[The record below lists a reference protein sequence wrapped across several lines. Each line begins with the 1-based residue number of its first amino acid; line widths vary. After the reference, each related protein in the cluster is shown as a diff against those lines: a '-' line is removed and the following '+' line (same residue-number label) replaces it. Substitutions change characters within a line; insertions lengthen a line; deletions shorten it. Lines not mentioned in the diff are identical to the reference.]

1 MIITMCRF
9 NCMNKLPARQAGAAM
24 VEFAILLPLMIVL
37 VFGITEMGRAIYQQ
51 NTLSKAVASGARYMS
66 RSTQS
71 VNADC
76 TQAAQWGASINNAA
90 NLVAFGNQAGNGNAL
105 LPDLNAGDVSFTL
118 EQRMVT
124 GGDNAC
130 VIIATASVDFSA
142 IFGDTIVPFLD
153 LGPIT
158 LSATVEE
165 RYHGE

>member
-1 MIITMCRF
+1 MTIMCRSSF
-9 NCMNKLPARQAGAAM
+9 MSRLSARQAGAAM
-24 VEFAILLPLMIVL
+24 VEFAILLPLLIVL

-66 RSTQS
+66 RSSQS
-71 VNADC
+71 VNSDC
-76 TQAAQWGASINNAA
+76 SQGAQWGSSISNAA
-90 NLVAFGNQAGNGNAL
+90 NLVAFGNQAGNGTPL
-105 LPDLNAGDVSFTL
+105 LPDLDAGDVSFSL
-118 EQRMVT
+118 EQRTVT
-124 GGDNAC
+124 GGDDAC

-142 IFGDTIVPFLD
+142 IFGDSIVPFLD

>member
-1 MIITMCRF
+1 MF
-9 NCMNKLPARQAGAAM
+9 KFSCMNSIPARQAGAAM

-66 RSTQS
+66 RSSQS

-76 TQAAQWGASINNAA
+76 SPGAAWSSSTANAA
-90 NLVAFGNQAGNGNAL
+90 NLVAYGNQAGSGSAL
-105 LPDLNAGDVSFTL
+105 LPDLDAGDVSFTL
-118 EQRMVT
+118 EQRTVT
-124 GGDNAC
+124 GGDDAC
-130 VIIATASVDFSA
+130 VIIATASVDFNA

>member
-66 RSTQS
+66 RSAQS

-76 TQAAQWGASINNAA
+76 TQAGQWGPSSIMPQIWWL
-90 NLVAFGNQAGNGNAL
+90 LVIRQ
-105 LPDLNAGDVSFTL
+105 
-118 EQRMVT
+118 E
-124 GGDNAC
+124 
-130 VIIATASVDFSA
+130 
-142 IFGDTIVPFLD
+142 
-153 LGPIT
+153 
-158 LSATVEE
+158 TVMP
-165 RYHGE
+165 YCQT

>member
-66 RSTQS
+66 RSAQS

-76 TQAAQWGASINNAA
+76 TQAGQWGPSINNAA
-90 NLVAFGNQAGNGNAL
+90 NLVAFGNAL

-130 VIIATASVDFSA
+130 VIIATASVEFSA

>member
-1 MIITMCRF
+1 
-9 NCMNKLPARQAGAAM
+9 MNKVPAGQLGAAM

-51 NTLSKAVASGARYMS
+51 TTLSKAVSSGARYMS
-66 RSTQS
+66 RSFQS
-71 VNADC
+71 VSADC
-76 TQAAQWGASINNAA
+76 SQGGNWAASITNAS
-90 NLVAFGNQAGNGNAL
+90 NLVAFGNQAGSGTPL
-105 LPDLNAGDVSFTL
+105 LPDLDAGDVSFTS
-118 EQRMVT
+118 EQRTVT
-124 GGDNAC
+124 GGGDAC

-158 LSATVEE
+158 LGATVEE